1 MKRVG
6 IEENQDTWDVV
17 TWECVQKTIADFAG
31 RFLESRDRVSGQGLG
46 KVETKC
52 GWRKKLVWGSELSSG
67 VQGEEEDG
75 LAFCLRHN
83 KDASGPGP
91 HAPAIETSRGLGWRV
106 WVFGVV
112 LTVLPLGKGLTRGF
126 SNGKWLAM
134 TGLGPSGF
142 REHLDESLTR
152 Q

>member
-1 MKRVG
+1 MRAKNNCGLRG
-6 IEENQDTWDVV
+6 S
-17 TWECVQKTIADFAG
+17 
-31 RFLESRDRVSGQGLG
+31 FLGVSGQGVRPG
-46 KVETKC
+46 TGEVVETKC

-112 LTVLPLGKGLTRGF
+112 LIVLPLGNPLVTSEDLLGDFPTANGLR
-126 SNGKWLAM
+126 
-134 TGLGPSGF
+134 
-142 REHLDESLTR
+142 
-152 Q
+152 